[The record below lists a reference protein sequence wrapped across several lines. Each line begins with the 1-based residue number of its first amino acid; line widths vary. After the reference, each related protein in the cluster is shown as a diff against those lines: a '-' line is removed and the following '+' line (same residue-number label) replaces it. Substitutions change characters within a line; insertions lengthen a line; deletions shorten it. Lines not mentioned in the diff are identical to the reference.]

1 MKPLTIPIPL
11 ESLTPEMLAEA
22 FWAMD
27 SNQQAKFFGH
37 LGACALAT
45 PAPFTKELG
54 SWSAFNWQMYH
65 AGVYPATPLAAE
77 AMRRIGDAADKL
89 MSDQLRQAVAA
100 LN

>member
-22 FWAMD
+22 VWAMD
-27 SNQQAKFFGH
+27 SDQQAKFFGH
-37 LGACALAT
+37 LGACVLAT
-45 PAPFTKELG
+45 PAPFTGELG
-54 SWSAFNWQMYH
+54 SWFPLDWQMYT

-77 AMRRIGDAADKL
+77 TMRRIGDAGDKR